1 MVGHPDDLELYH
13 EIRGS
18 GKPIYLLHGLALD
31 HSIWTEVADY
41 YEDQAQFILPDL
53 RGHGRT
59 PLGNANGTLEQFAAD
74 VIHLADRLGHQQF
87 TLVGHSMGGY
97 IALALAEAYPERLA
111 GLVFVTSNA
120 RADSPE
126 KRESRLHDARNAL
139 VEGTQSMAEALIQ
152 RMMPEGEL
160 SQPDENICEVVLNTS
175 AEGFANV
182 QTAIANRPNR
192 LAVVQCLTCPV
203 LAIAGSKDQILPV
216 DVALEPARKA
226 QHGRTV
232 SLPGVGHLP
241 MVEVP
246 FTLGAL
252 LVSM

>member
-1 MVGHPDDLELYH
+1 MVAHCDL
-13 EIRGS
+13 G
-18 GKPIYLLHGLALD
+18 
-31 HSIWTEVADY
+31 
-41 YEDQAQFILPDL
+41 
-53 RGHGRT
+53 
-59 PLGNANGTLEQFAAD
+59 PLGHVAVLIG
-74 VIHLADRLGHQQF
+74 
-87 TLVGHSMGGY
+87 
-97 IALALAEAYPERLA
+97 IAVD
-111 GLVFVTSNA
+111 GL
-120 RADSPE
+120 DSHVVL
-126 KRESRLHDARNAL
+126 KLIRRGRELD
-139 VEGTQSMAEALIQ
+139 I
-152 RMMPEGEL
+152 MPEGEL

-192 LAVVQCLTCPV
+192 LTVVQCLTCPV

-216 DVALEPARKA
+216 DVALEPAKKA